1 MSRCRLGAIPRVK
14 LLSPTAWPD
23 IGGHV
28 TLLRSPEPHAA
39 PCHHRVVAD
48 MSVGEVAGRLGV
60 APSTVR
66 MWGTRYGLTA
76 SARSTG
82 GHRRYTPKDFERLRR
97 MQESVVTGVSPSAA
111 AAAVLASN
119 DLTERAGG
127 TVGPPR
133 SDADITTGR
142 RGGPGG
148 AVLAVPGAN
157 REVRGLAR
165 AASRLDES
173 AVTAAVVAAL
183 QSRGTIATWDELLR
197 PVLVAAGEH
206 WQRTGTG
213 IEVEHLLTQAVTSAF
228 AQYMA
233 TLPKIAQELPVVLA
247 GSPRE
252 DHVLAL
258 HAVRAALAERAVPVR
273 FLGPRTPSAALA
285 ATARLTRAP
294 AVLLWMALQDRDTAA
309 ELVTVAAAHRRL
321 VLLVGGSGWVGLD
334 TSAATVCHSLDE
346 AVAGLA
352 AAWARRSGPS
362 S

>member
-1 MSRCRLGAIPRVK
+1 
-14 LLSPTAWPD
+14 
-23 IGGHV
+23 
-28 TLLRSPEPHAA
+28 
-39 PCHHRVVAD
+39 

-76 SARSTG
+76 STRSAG
-82 GHRRYTPKDFERLRR
+82 GHRRYTAEDFDLLQR
-97 MQESVVTGVSPSAA
+97 MQESVVSGVHPSAA
-111 AAAVLASN
+111 AAAVLGSN
-119 DLTERAGG
+119 AAKSHG
-127 TVGPPR
+127 VSANPPP
-133 SDADITTGR
+133 ADESGVTTSR

-183 QSRGTIATWDELLR
+183 ESRGTIATWDELLR
-197 PVLVAAGEH
+197 PVLVAAGDH

-213 IEVEHLLTQAVTSAF
+213 IEVEHLLTQALTSAF
-228 AQYMA
+228 TQYMA
-233 TLPKIAQELPVVLA
+233 GLPKLAQDSPVLIA

-273 FLGPRTPSAALA
+273 FLGPRTPLPALV

-294 AVLLWMALQDRDTAA
+294 AVLLWMSLQDRDTA
-309 ELVTVAAAHRRL
+309 EGLVTVAAAHRRL
-321 VLLVGGSGWVGLD
+321 VLLVGGSGWAGLE
-334 TSAATVCHSLDE
+334 TSPATVCRSLDE
-346 AVAGLA
+346 AVAMLS
-352 AAWARRSGPS
+352 AAWVRRAGSR
-362 S
+362 

>member
-1 MSRCRLGAIPRVK
+1 
-14 LLSPTAWPD
+14 
-23 IGGHV
+23 
-28 TLLRSPEPHAA
+28 
-39 PCHHRVVAD
+39 

-76 SARSTG
+76 SARSPG
-82 GHRRYTPKDFERLRR
+82 GHRRYTEEDFDRLRR
-97 MQESVVTGVSPSAA
+97 MQEAVMAGTNPSAA
-111 AAAVLASN
+111 AAEVISSHAS
-119 DLTERAGG
+119 
-127 TVGPPR
+127 GP
-133 SDADITTGR
+133 AAR

-148 AVLAVPGAN
+148 SVLAVPGAD

-165 AASRLDES
+165 AAGRLDES

-183 QSRGTIATWDELLR
+183 QRGGTIDTWNDLLR
-197 PVLVAAGEH
+197 PVLVAAGDH

-228 AQYMA
+228 TQYIA
-233 TLPKIAQELPVVLA
+233 TLPKIAQESPVVVA

-273 FLGPRTPSAALA
+273 FLGPRTPLPALA

-294 AVLLWMALQDRDTAA
+294 AVLLWMSLRDTETAA
-309 ELVTVAAAHRRL
+309 GLTLVRAAHRRL
-321 VLLVGGSGWVGLD
+321 VLLVGGSGWEGLD
-334 TSAATVCHSLDE
+334 TGPATVCRSLDE
-346 AVAGLA
+346 AVALLA
-352 AAWARRSGPS
+352 AAWTRRSGGS
-362 S
+362 G

>member
-1 MSRCRLGAIPRVK
+1 
-14 LLSPTAWPD
+14 
-23 IGGHV
+23 
-28 TLLRSPEPHAA
+28 
-39 PCHHRVVAD
+39 

-76 SARSTG
+76 SGRSAG
-82 GHRRYTPKDFERLRR
+82 GHRRYTSNDFERLCR
-97 MQESVVTGVSPSAA
+97 MQESVVAGVSPSAA
-111 AAAVLASN
+111 AAAVLAGN
-119 DLTERAGG
+119 DLNSAAVVADRMPDNGSHM
-127 TVGPPR
+127 R
-133 SDADITTGR
+133 SGR

-165 AASRLDES
+165 AASRLDEN

-183 QSRGTIATWDELLR
+183 QDRGTIATWDELLR

-228 AQYMA
+228 GQYMT
-233 TLPKIAQELPVVLA
+233 TLRKVAQDSPVIVA

-273 FLGPRTPSAALA
+273 FLGPRTPLEALA
-285 ATARLTRAP
+285 AAARLTRAP
-294 AVLLWMALQDRDTAA
+294 AVLLWMALQDKDTADGLA
-309 ELVTVAAAHRRL
+309 ALGAAHRRL

-334 TSAATVCHSLDE
+334 VSPATVCHSLDE
-346 AVAGLA
+346 AVARLA
-352 AAWARRSGPS
+352 GAWTRRSGIGR
-362 S
+362 